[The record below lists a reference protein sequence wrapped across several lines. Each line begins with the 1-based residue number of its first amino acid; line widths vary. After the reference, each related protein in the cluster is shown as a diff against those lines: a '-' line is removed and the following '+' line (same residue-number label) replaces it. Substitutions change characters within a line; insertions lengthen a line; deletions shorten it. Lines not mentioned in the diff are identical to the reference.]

1 LTAEVVGA
9 SPSAPSNFTT
19 GMNMATYPIE
29 DLREIHKIWKG
40 VNVEF
45 DPKIHTIAH
54 FIERLN
60 VRIREMN
67 VVLAK
72 YFG

>member
-1 LTAEVVGA
+1 
-9 SPSAPSNFTT
+9 
-19 GMNMATYPIE
+19 MNMATYPIE

-45 DPKIHTIAH
+45 DPKKHTIAH

>member
-1 LTAEVVGA
+1 
-9 SPSAPSNFTT
+9 
-19 GMNMATYPIE
+19 MANYPIE
-29 DLREIHKIWKG
+29 DIREIHKIWKG

-45 DPKIHTIAH
+45 DPKVHSIAT

-60 VRIREMN
+60 MRIKEMN
-67 VVLAK
+67 VILAK